1 MWPFKRKEKIETR
14 STGTGYTSQIMQAR
28 ADYITGVDGIAELTG
43 TVQGCVSLWEG
54 GLSLADVEG
63 TDMLTPAV
71 LGLAARALALRG
83 EAVFVIQEDGLLPC
97 SDWDL
102 TTRNSRPTAY
112 RVGIPDTAG
121 GRTMTVL
128 AAEVLHLRVGS
139 DMGMPYVGQS
149 PLRRARLTAG
159 LLQTL
164 ETALSEVYANAPL
177 GSSVIP
183 FPEAPDQDMS
193 DLARGFRGFR
203 GKVLVRESVNVTA
216 AGGPAPQTDLK
227 PSDVGPDLSKA
238 MTKETLAA
246 AKASIEM
253 VYGVLPGLSNIAATG
268 PMVRECQRHLA
279 QWCLQPLAGMIAQ
292 EANEKLGSGVTLDVM
307 RPLQAFDAGGRA
319 RAAMGLVQALAA
331 AKEAGIDP
339 SLALKFIDI
348 DTKGTNDG

>member
-1 MWPFKRKEKIETR
+1 MWPFKRKEQIETR
-14 STGTGYTSQIMQAR
+14 STGTGYTTQVMQAR
-28 ADYITGVDGIAELTG
+28 ADYITGIDGIAELTG

-54 GLSLADVEG
+54 GLSLADVDG
-63 TDMLTPAV
+63 TDMLTPMA
-71 LGLAARALALRG
+71 LSLAARSLALRG
-83 EAVFVIQEDGLLPC
+83 EAVFVITENGLLPC

-112 RVGIPDTAG
+112 RVGVPDTAG

-128 AAEVLHLRVGS
+128 AGEVLHLRIGA

-227 PSDVGPDLSKA
+227 PSDVSPDLSKA

-253 VYGVLPGLSNIAATG
+253 VYGVLPGLSNAATTG

-279 QWCLQPLAGMIAQ
+279 QWCLMPIAKMIAE
-292 EANEKLGSGVTLDVM
+292 EATDKLGHAIEIDVM

-319 RAAMGLVQALAA
+319 RAAMGIVQALSA
-331 AKEAGIDP
+331 AKEAGVDP
-339 SLALKFIDI
+339 ALALNFIDL
-348 DTKGTNDG
+348 KGANNG

>member
-1 MWPFKRKEKIETR
+1 MWPFKRTERNETR
-14 STGTGYTSQIMQAR
+14 ASGTGYTTQVMQAR

-63 TDMLTPAV
+63 TDMLTPAI
-71 LGLAARALALRG
+71 LGLLGRALALRG
-83 EAVFVIQEDGLLPC
+83 EAVFVIQEAGLLPC

-102 TTRNSRPTAY
+102 TTRNSRPKAY

-128 AAEVLHLRVGS
+128 AGEVLHLRVGC

-164 ETALSEVYANAPL
+164 ETALSEVYSNAPL

-227 PSDVGPDLSKA
+227 PSDVGPDLSKS
-238 MTKETLAA
+238 MTKEALAA
-246 AKASIEM
+246 AKSSIEM
-253 VYGVLPGLSNIAATG
+253 VYGVLPGLSNIASTG
-268 PMVRECQRHLA
+268 PMVREAQRHLA
-279 QWCLQPLAGMIAQ
+279 QWCLQPVAGMIAQ
-292 EANEKLGSGVTLDVM
+292 EASEKFGQAVQIDVM
-307 RPLQAFDAGGRA
+307 RPLQAYDAGGRA
-319 RAAMGLVQALAA
+319 RAATGVVQALAA
-331 AKEAGIDP
+331 AKDAGVDP
-339 SLALKFIDI
+339 ETAMKLVNWEQA
-348 DTKGTNDG
+348 